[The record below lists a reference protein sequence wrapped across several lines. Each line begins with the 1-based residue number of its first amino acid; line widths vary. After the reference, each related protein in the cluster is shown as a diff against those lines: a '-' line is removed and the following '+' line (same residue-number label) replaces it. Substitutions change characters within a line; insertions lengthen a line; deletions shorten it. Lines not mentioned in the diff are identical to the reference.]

1 MHVLNAC
8 PVAHH
13 QRRYN
18 HRHDAVLELIANII
32 SSALQPTQQMCS
44 DLTNYHF
51 PHHIVPTTLRP
62 DIVWWDDRRKHIVIA
77 ELTIPF
83 ETSFT
88 EAADRKRAKYE
99 DLQKEARQAG
109 YKATLITLEVG
120 SRGFIQ

>member
-1 MHVLNAC
+1 M
-8 PVAHH
+8 
-13 QRRYN
+13 
-18 HRHDAVLELIANII
+18 
-32 SSALQPTQQMCS
+32 
-44 DLTNYHF
+44 
-51 PHHIVPTTLRP
+51 
-62 DIVWWDDRRKHIVIA
+62 IA

-120 SRGFIQ
+120 SRGVINNPGFQLLRQELKIKERGFVKLLLPIITETIKQSYKIWCQRNHTPM